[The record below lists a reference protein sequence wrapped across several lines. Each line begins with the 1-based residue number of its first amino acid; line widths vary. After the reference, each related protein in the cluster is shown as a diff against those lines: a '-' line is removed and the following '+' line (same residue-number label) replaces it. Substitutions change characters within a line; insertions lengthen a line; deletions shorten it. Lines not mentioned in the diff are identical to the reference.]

1 MIIHLRMTGKFFFVK
16 EENNTSFVF
25 SLLFKNQKNLYFYDN
40 RGFSVVL
47 LQKKDIFK
55 ELYPYKDIGLDV
67 LLDEIPEQIF
77 QEKKKMNIKVFLLD
91 QKKISGIGNIYSS
104 EILFAARISPFQKT
118 SSLSLAQIRKIITET
133 KRILADAIKC
143 EGCSVFDYLTPEKR
157 KGSYQN
163 YLMVYKREG
172 KKCYN
177 CQQNIV
183 GSIINRRNTFH
194 CPNCQKLF

>member
-1 MIIHLRMTGKFFFVK
+1 MTGKFFFVK

-77 QEKKKMNIKVFLLD
+77 QEKKNEHKSFFIRS
-91 QKKISGIGNIYSS
+91 KKN
-104 EILFAARISPFQKT
+104 
-118 SSLSLAQIRKIITET
+118 
-133 KRILADAIKC
+133 KRDWKYIFFRDFVC
-143 EGCSVFDYLTPEKR
+143 C
-157 KGSYQN
+157 
-163 YLMVYKREG
+163 
-172 KKCYN
+172 
-177 CQQNIV
+177 
-183 GSIINRRNTFH
+183 
-194 CPNCQKLF
+194 